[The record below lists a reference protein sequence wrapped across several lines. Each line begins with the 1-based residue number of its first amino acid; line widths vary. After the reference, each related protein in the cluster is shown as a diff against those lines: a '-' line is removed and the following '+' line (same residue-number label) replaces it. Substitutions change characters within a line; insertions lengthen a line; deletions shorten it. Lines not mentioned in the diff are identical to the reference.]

1 MKKNSKSQE
10 QKAKS
15 AEKAKSREKTKV
27 IGSAK
32 GVETLFRNAYR
43 AELDLLALAATKAN
57 IMISLNGFIISAL
70 MISGAFI
77 LASSPG
83 FLIPAGV
90 FMITAAISIVFALLA
105 ASPEQ
110 VDLPGALL
118 GWYRAYRNG
127 EAKLRDLKA
136 YVMRGPNSTEK
147 NELNLLIYEDRIK
160 LNPKEYWQ
168 HMQDL
173 LRDQKNVYHRM
184 SDKLYWLGKMSNRK
198 FKLLNISYITFR
210 WGLLASL
217 VAFIGVRSVGG
228 IFTVE
233 PNQVTGNSNNF
244 GISELSDIYEP
255 SAIQQ
260 LPDGRILVVEDEA
273 LRSISVLSVA
283 HDGRLVENT
292 ATDLKLIRNFGRKL
306 NDLEGLSSDNDG
318 FIYAITSHS
327 LTKKGKSQPSRNQL
341 LRFKIKGNNVTDIN
355 VYEQLRDVLQQAD
368 ELKDAIE
375 HETGKRID
383 FNELN
388 IEGLAYSTDDGTLKL
403 GLRGPIAGG
412 KSIILVIEN
421 PAQVFTENVPPVFGE
436 PILLELEG
444 GGIRGLSYNSILGA
458 YLIANEIKNEGGSK
472 TSQLWTWS
480 GYRDD
485 EPVPI
490 NLPGIINLNNVES
503 IDSVVINDEPRLLL
517 MSDDG
522 NAKKGR
528 PAKYLLLDYTQL
540 IGLRELDET
549 SISLHN

>member
-1 MKKNSKSQE
+1 
-10 QKAKS
+10 
-15 AEKAKSREKTKV
+15 
-27 IGSAK
+27 
-32 GVETLFRNAYR
+32 
-43 AELDLLALAATKAN
+43 
-57 IMISLNGFIISAL
+57 MISLNGFIISAL

-118 GWYRAYRNG
+118 GWYSAYRNG

-147 NELNLLIYEDRIK
+147 DELNLLIYEDRIK
-160 LNPKEYWQ
+160 LGPEEYWM
-168 HMQDL
+168 HMQNL
-173 LRDQKNVYHRM
+173 LRDQKDVYHRM
-184 SDKLYWLGKMSNRK
+184 SDQLYWLGKMSNRK
-198 FKLLNISYITFR
+198 FKLLNISYVAFR

-217 VAFIGVRSVGG
+217 VAFIGVRSLDG

-233 PNQVTGNSNNF
+233 PNQATGNINNF

-255 SAIQQ
+255 SAVQQ

-283 HDGRLVENT
+283 RDGRLIENP
-292 ATDLKLIRNFGRKL
+292 ATDLKLIRAFGRKL
-306 NDLEGLSSDNDG
+306 NDLEGLSSDNDD

-341 LRFKIKGNNVTDIN
+341 LRFKVKGNSVTDIT
-355 VYEQLRDVLQQAD
+355 VYQELRDVLQQAD
-368 ELKDAIE
+368 ALKEAILQASGE
-375 HETGKRID
+375 HID

-388 IEGLAYSTDDGTLKL
+388 VEGLAYNTSRGTLKL
-403 GLRGPIAGG
+403 GLRAPKAAE
-412 KSIILVIEN
+412 KSIILIIEN
-421 PAQVFTENVPPVFGE
+421 PTQVFTENVAPVFGE
-436 PILLELEG
+436 PILLNLQG
-444 GGIRGLSYNSILGA
+444 GGIRALSYDAILGA
-458 YLIANEIKNEGGSK
+458 FLIVNEVEDEVGFK

-480 GYRDD
+480 GHRDD
-485 EPVPI
+485 EPIPI
-490 NLPGIINLNNVES
+490 NLPNIINLNNVES
-503 IDSVVINDEPRLLL
+503 IDSIIINNEPRLLL

-522 NAKKGR
+522 DAKAGQ

-540 IGLRELDET
+540 GPAP
-549 SISLHN
+549 